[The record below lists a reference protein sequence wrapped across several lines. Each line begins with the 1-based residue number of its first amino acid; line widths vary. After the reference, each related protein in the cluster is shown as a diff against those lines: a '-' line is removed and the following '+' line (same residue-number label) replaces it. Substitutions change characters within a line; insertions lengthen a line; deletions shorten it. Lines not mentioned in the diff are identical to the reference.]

1 MSTTVFTN
9 AGRNAIAEA
18 LSTDKRLTIARVAF
32 GDKGVTPN
40 SIHTPNSQG
49 LMNERF
55 RMNVDNVYYPTV
67 SEGSNAVVRVTA
79 TLTPEQASNMD
90 PITVREFGLIDSTDN
105 FIILGTTVTTLTK
118 EDGNGNGISFDLNI
132 ALPSPDKIVNIVL
145 NPNDGDFNEAYRLKL
160 IGIEERATKNESD
173 SFLTNRANHT
183 GKQSISTIVN
193 LEEELTSLN
202 NNINSKTSKFKG
214 MFLNH
219 ADFLNSLRVFAD
231 GEEPEAGNITN
242 SKIEDNYFNNETK
255 SVWYYKGENVWLDS
269 NEHLIDNITSN
280 TNSLTAV
287 NGYVNEIS
295 IKINN
300 STSLGIFETV
310 VDLPASP
317 NFDTESNSFSPII
330 YNAFVK
336 DTKSTWWH
344 IPEKD
349 INGIVIGGNWV
360 ESTGDLDN
368 KLENKVDKITGKTLT
383 TNDFTNT
390 LKDKLDNI
398 EVNAQVN
405 PIIVNNLTST
415 DTDKTLAA
423 NQGFILKGYIDNLN
437 TAINNINEILT
448 SNDTTLDELQEIVNY
463 IKTNKTVLE
472 TLAITNI
479 AGLETALNTLTN
491 NKLDKSGGV
500 TSGPIIGLKEKVVTM
515 TNGIIDLDAGNIF
528 IKNVTGDTS
537 FTLNNVNQESGVAQ
551 SFTLELTNAGNY
563 IITWWNNLAWD
574 EGNPPTL
581 PQNTTSIFG
590 FYTTNNGNTW
600 RGFVASKDMR

>member
-40 SIHTPNSQG
+40 SIHTTNSQG

-67 SEGSNAVVRVTA
+67 SEGNNAVVRVTA
-79 TLTPEQASNMD
+79 TLTPEQASNME
-90 PITVREFGLIDSTDN
+90 PITVREFGLIDSTGN

-132 ALPSPDKIVNIVL
+132 ALPSPDRIVNIVL
-145 NPNDGDFNEAYRLKL
+145 NPNDGDFSEGYRLKL
-160 IGIEERATKNESD
+160 IGIEERATKNKSD
-173 SFLTNRANHT
+173 SFLTDRANHT

-202 NNINSKTSKFKG
+202 TLINSKTSKFKG

-231 GEEPEAGNITN
+231 GEETEAGNITN
-242 SKIEDNYFNNETK
+242 SKIEDNYFNSETK
-255 SVWYYKGENVWLDS
+255 SVWYYKGGNVWLDS
-269 NEHLIDNITSN
+269 NEHLINNLTSN
-280 TNSLTAV
+280 TNTLTAV
-287 NGYVNEIS
+287 NGNLNELN

-300 STSLGIFETV
+300 STSLGVFQTT

-317 NFDTESNSFSPII
+317 NFDAATDSFNAII

-336 DTKSTWWH
+336 ETKSTWWY
-344 IPEKD
+344 IPVKD
-349 INGIVIGGNWV
+349 IDDNIIGGNWV

-368 KLENKVDKITGKTLT
+368 KLENKVDKISGKTLT
-383 TNDFTNT
+383 TNDFTNN
-390 LKDKLDNI
+390 LKDKLDGI
-398 EVNAQVN
+398 ETNAQVN
-405 PIIVNNLTST
+405 PTIVNNLIST

-423 NQGFILKGYIDNLN
+423 NQGYVLKGHIDNLN
-437 TAINNINEILT
+437 N
-448 SNDTTLDELQEIVNY
+448 
-463 IKTNKTVLE
+463 TV
-472 TLAITNI
+472 
-479 AGLETALNTLTN
+479 N

-500 TSGPIIGLKEKVVTM
+500 ISGPIIGLKEKVVTM
-515 TNGIIDLDAGNIF
+515 TNGIINLDAGNIF
-528 IKNVTGDTS
+528 IRNVTGNMS
-537 FTLNNVNQESGVAQ
+537 FTINNVSQESGVAQ
-551 SFTLELTNAGNY
+551 SFTLELINAGNY
-563 IITWWNNLAWD
+563 IITWWNILTWD
-574 EGNPPTL
+574 EGTPPTL
-581 PQNTTSIFG
+581 PQNVTSIFG

-600 RGFVASKDMR
+600 RGFVASEDMR

>member
-1 MSTTVFTN
+1 MSTTIFTN

-18 LSTDKRLTIARVAF
+18 LSTDKRLTITRVAF

-40 SIHTPNSQG
+40 SIHTSNSQG

-67 SEGSNAVVRVTA
+67 SEGNNAVVRVTA
-79 TLTPEQASNMD
+79 TLTPEQASNME
-90 PITVREFGLIDSTDN
+90 PITVREFGLIDSTGN

-132 ALPSPDKIVNIVL
+132 ALPSPDRIVNIVL
-145 NPNDGDFNEAYRLKL
+145 NPNDGDFNEGYRLKL
-160 IGIEERATKNESD
+160 IGIEENATKNKSD
-173 SFLTNRANHT
+173 SFLTDRANHT

-202 NNINSKTSKFKG
+202 TLINSKTSKFKG
-214 MFLNH
+214 VFLNH

-231 GEEPEAGNITN
+231 GEETEAGNITN

-269 NEHLIDNITSN
+269 NEHLINNITGN
-280 TNSLTAV
+280 TNTLTT
-287 NGYVNEIS
+287 VNENLNELA

-300 STSLGIFETV
+300 STSLGVFETI

-317 NFDTESNSFSPII
+317 NFDTASNSFNPII

-336 DTKSTWWH
+336 ETKSTWWYV
-344 IPEKD
+344 PVKD
-349 INGIVIGGNWV
+349 IDDKIIGGNWV

-368 KLENKVDKITGKTLT
+368 KLENKVDKISGKTLT

-390 LKDKLDNI
+390 LKNKLDGI
-398 EVNAQVN
+398 ETNAQVN
-405 PIIVNNLTST
+405 PTIVNNLIST

-423 NQGFILKGYIDNLN
+423 NQGNVLKGHIDNLN
-437 TAINNINEILT
+437 IAINNINEILT
-448 SNDTTLDELQEIVNY
+448 SDDTTLDELQEIVNY

-479 AGLETALNTLTN
+479 AGLETALNNLTN

-500 TSGPIIGLKEKVVTM
+500 ISGPIIGLKEKVVTM
-515 TNGIIDLDAGNIF
+515 SNGIIDLDTGNIF
-528 IKNVTGDTS
+528 IKNVTGNIS
-537 FTLNNVNQESGVAQ
+537 FTINNVSQESGVAQ
-551 SFTLELTNAGNY
+551 SFTLELINAGNY
-563 IITWWNNLAWD
+563 IITWWNNLTWD